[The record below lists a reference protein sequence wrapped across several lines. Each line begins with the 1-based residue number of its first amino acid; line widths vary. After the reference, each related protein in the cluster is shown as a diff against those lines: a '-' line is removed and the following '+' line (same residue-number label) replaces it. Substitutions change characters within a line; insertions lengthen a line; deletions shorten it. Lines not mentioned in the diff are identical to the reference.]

1 MPAPAQS
8 DVVRRHPLRNGQEP
22 DLAPARIRTMPS
34 CRKLGSQTC
43 ARMNGAAATRD
54 RARPYSSRIRIL
66 LAAVLRIEIASTAI
80 CFWVSIAFCRIEASS
95 MSVSTSAPTLLS
107 IESDRLAV

>member
-1 MPAPAQS
+1 MPAPLKTTLRAVMPS
-8 DVVRRHPLRNGQEP
+8 RNGQGL

-43 ARMNGAAATRD
+43 ARMNGAAAIRN
-54 RARPYSSRIRIL
+54 RALPYSSRMRIL
-66 LAAVLRIEIASTAI
+66 LDAVLRIEIASTAI
-80 CFWVSIAFCRIEASS
+80 CFWVSIAFWRIEASS